1 MVWFVVAAAS
11 LVAGII
17 QAVTGFG
24 SVVFLMMILPFYF
37 DMIDA
42 PALAIVVNQLFCMAL
57 CWKYRRHIQWR
68 VALPP
73 TIAFGLANLLI
84 MPIVSRLDLRVLVLI
99 FAGFLMLLAL
109 YFLVVA
115 RRIRIAPKPA
125 VGVVCGALCGVSA
138 GLFAIGGPPMAVYF
152 VSATED
158 HPSYLGCMQFLFTVT
173 GFTGIVGRLCNGLL
187 RPVILPYAAV
197 GAVCILLGAVVGGKI
212 AGKLNA
218 DVMRTVVY
226 LFVGVSGLI
235 LLLQQL

>member
-1 MVWFVVAAAS
+1 
-11 LVAGII
+11 
-17 QAVTGFG
+17 
-24 SVVFLMMILPFYF
+24 
-37 DMIDA
+37 
-42 PALAIVVNQLFCMAL
+42 
-57 CWKYRRHIQWR
+57 
-68 VALPP
+68 
-73 TIAFGLANLLI
+73 
-84 MPIVSRLDLRVLVLI
+84 
-99 FAGFLMLLAL
+99 
-109 YFLVVA
+109 
-115 RRIRIAPKPA
+115 
-125 VGVVCGALCGVSA
+125 
-138 GLFAIGGPPMAVYF
+138 MAVYF